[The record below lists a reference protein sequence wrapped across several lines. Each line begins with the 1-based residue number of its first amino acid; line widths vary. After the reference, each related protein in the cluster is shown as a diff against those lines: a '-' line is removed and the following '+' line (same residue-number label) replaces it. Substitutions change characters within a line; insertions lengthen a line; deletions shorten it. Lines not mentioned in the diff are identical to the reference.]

1 MKGSLKM
8 NKEEILMILQQLRS
22 KEIETYRVSKGDF
35 LTFCGE
41 LLKQEDA
48 IDFRGNAQHG
58 GETIYTYEPGW
69 TK

>member
-1 MKGSLKM
+1 MDQQDVLS
-8 NKEEILMILQQLRS
+8 ILNQLRNQELKS
-22 KEIETYRVSKGDF
+22 YRVSKEDF
-35 LTFCGE
+35 NAFRTI

>member
-1 MKGSLKM
+1 MDKDQ
-8 NKEEILMILQQLRS
+8 IVTILQQLRN
-22 KEIETYRVSKGDF
+22 KEIESYRVSKSDF
-35 LTFCGE
+35 QDFCQT
-41 LLKQEDA
+41 LLKQEDS

>member
-1 MKGSLKM
+1 M
-8 NKEEILMILQQLRS
+8 NQEDVLDVLQKLRNN
-22 KEIETYRVSKGDF
+22 ELDLYRVSKADF
-35 LTFCGE
+35 LHFCAV

-48 IDFRGNAQHG
+48 IDFRGNAQHR

>member
-1 MKGSLKM
+1 MS
-8 NKEEILMILQQLRS
+8 NEDILMILQQLRS
-22 KEIETYRVSKGDF
+22 KEIESYRVLKSDF
-35 LTFCGE
+35 LIFCRV